1 MRHLIERVLELSEE
15 EVVPQLTPQ
24 PAGQGTD
31 EELRTLLESLQPRI
45 RVYGVGGA
53 GCNAVGRGRRS
64 RSGGTGTEI
73 EGLFPAAGTG
83 GQRGSYPP
91 AAL

>member
-53 GCNAVGRGRRS
+53 GCNAVGRLES
-64 RSGGTGTEI
+64 
-73 EGLFPAAGTG
+73 EGLFENSFVTG
-83 GQRGSYPP
+83 YEINTD
-91 AAL
+91 AHALLMSP